1 MFETNYQLQFAFSFK
16 TPVFILLFS
25 LISFFCSAQ
34 ILNIEKLRLEK
45 DTAQSFKFKAT
56 AGLNMYNRSAAAD
69 DPVNLF
75 GYNLDFNSIYY
86 PKEHAYLF
94 LGKFDYLKINDN
106 DFLNFGFLHGR
117 VNFLRAKSIN
127 YETFVQYSYDNF
139 RGLDPRWITGGAI
152 RFRFIENDQISL
164 VLSTGAMYEYE
175 KWKIPNSDQF
185 VEANFIKSTNYLS
198 FRATINE
205 FIDLNT
211 VNYYQT
217 GYDNEINQFR
227 NRVSSTTV
235 LNSKLTSRLS
245 WTNTFDISYEDKPIV
260 DITKLIFSF
269 RTGISFDL

>member
-1 MFETNYQLQFAFSFK
+1 MFKTNFKLQFAFSLK
-16 TPVFILLFS
+16 TPVFILFFS
-25 LISFFCSAQ
+25 LISFCGSAQ

-75 GYNLDFNSIYY
+75 GYNLDLNSIYY
-86 PKEHAYLF
+86 PKKHAFLF

-152 RFRFIENDQISL
+152 RFRLIENDQISL

-175 KWKIPNSDQF
+175 KWQVPNSDLF
-185 VEANFIKSTNYLS
+185 IEANFIKSTNYLS

>member
-1 MFETNYQLQFAFSFK
+1 MFHLQIKHTFRFFLKTSAF
-16 TPVFILLFS
+16 FIFFS
-25 LISFFCSAQ
+25 LISFLGSSQ

-45 DTAQSFKFKAT
+45 DTAQAFKFKAT

-75 GYNLDFNSIYY
+75 GYNVDLNPIYY
-86 PKEHAYLF
+86 PKEHAFML
-94 LGKFDYLKINDN
+94 LGKFDYLKINDS

-117 VNFLRAKSIN
+117 INFLRANTIN

-152 RFRFIENDQISL
+152 RFRLIENEQISL

-175 KWKIPNSDQF
+175 KWQVPNSDQF
-185 VEANFIKSTNYLS
+185 VETNFIKSSNYLS

-217 GYDNEINQFR
+217 GYDNEIDQFR
-227 NRVSSTTV
+227 NRISSTTV
-235 LNSKLTSRLS
+235 LNSKLSSRLS

-260 DITKLIFSF
+260 AITKVIFSF